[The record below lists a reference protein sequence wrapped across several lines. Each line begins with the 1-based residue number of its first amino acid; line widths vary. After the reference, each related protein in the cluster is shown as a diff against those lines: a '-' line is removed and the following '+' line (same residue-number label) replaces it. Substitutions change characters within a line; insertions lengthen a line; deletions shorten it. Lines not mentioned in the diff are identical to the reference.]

1 MLRYGRVF
9 SAIVAVF
16 IVCNAFAWSAWAVG
30 PELLDT
36 SFQNPKLN
44 SSTVPVVVQ
53 PDGKIL
59 VGGGFTTAGAN
70 NTPYGRI
77 ARFNPDGSLDTSFAN
92 PQLDGLVMAI
102 GLQSDGKIVLGGLFT
117 AANSVSPSTYRRAV
131 RLNSDGTVDTSFA
144 DPNFDNYV
152 SDLAVLDD
160 GKIIFVGAFA
170 NAGGNTYGRVAR
182 VNSNGTVDTGFTN
195 PAVGDVVSHVRIA
208 SDGKILITGG
218 FNTVGSPPQTYNRLA
233 RINAGGT
240 VDTTFVNP
248 ALNNNTTALTIQRDG
263 KILVGGTFTSLVGPT
278 TRTRL
283 ARLNSDGS
291 PDTGFVDPM
300 LSAQPYTM
308 VEQTDGKLM
317 VGGAFTTVGL
327 TNTPYNYLV
336 RLTSTGL
343 IDTSFANPNLNLY
356 VQTIAFQPNGNFVV
370 AGSFTTAGSSN
381 AAYGALARFLSGFYT
396 LSITP
401 PTHGTVTGNA
411 GGIDCGATCSA
422 ELANGR
428 SVVLTATAASG
439 YSFAGWGGGCSGN
452 TNPLTVTLSAD
463 VTCTASFT
471 ASGGGN
477 GGGGGAM
484 PPPAPPPSFVSAPV
498 TPIQNAS
505 SVGSGTGSVSFASSF
520 TDPQSLT
527 FTATQTSGASLPSWL
542 SFVPSTV
549 SFAYSVPIPPD
560 LPIQPL
566 ADAAADGRSGRA
578 DARASWAN
586 TIYPSLIRV
595 AQVPV
600 LLTATGGGQS
610 YASTIQMD
618 FYAPRA
624 PVAMSAVS
632 LSLDG
637 TVGNGRSGR
646 SALSWD
652 GGQMV
657 FETVATNIFPAS
669 ANSQSDIVRYQALS
683 GGRDRLSQTAI
694 PGGGVANAADGAS
707 VSPAVS
713 SDGRYGAF
721 ASDAPSVSTT
731 PNGGVRQVY
740 RTGLGYPRVP
750 LNGTVTPAPDMVSV
764 TASGVAGNAA
774 SDNPVLSRD
783 GRYVAF
789 ESVAT
794 NLGGSGVAGQRQV
807 WRKDMQTGTLEA
819 VSSGTGQNPSI
830 SWDGRY
836 VAFDDGAQVYLRDMT
851 AATVRT
857 VAPGTRPRLTARADR
872 IALVSGGQVMLAD
885 IAGGGLR
892 AVTTGNGVSDDP
904 AISADGRFVA
914 FRSAATDLV
923 PGFAG
928 NGMAQIFVRDV
939 DRGVT
944 ALVTQTGSGGPG
956 SGASWS
962 PTLSGDGSMIAF
974 GSDARDLVNGNPAAG
989 QAYLAAN
996 PLPLPEKTG
1005 YWYLAG
1011 IGGAQGWAMERWG
1024 NRAYVGG
1031 LAYDAQGRSQW
1042 LAGYCTLSGLTCSG
1056 TLSAAGAAGPGFSLV
1071 TAATGSSA
1079 TLSVGGAVAQTLTPF
1094 PIGGS
1099 RTTGYAG
1106 LPQAGWWYEAAAGN
1120 NVGYFLD
1127 IDSQPQADGSVA
1139 QIGYLSMLAYDAAG
1153 RHVWQ
1158 SVQAPL
1164 GSDFSLS
1171 GTLLQYA
1178 GGAPFGVTAAAMPA
1192 SASIVGPVRI
1202 SFDGTEAARITL
1214 PDGRTASL
1222 SRYRF

>member
-1 MLRYGRVF
+1 MLKYGRVF
-9 SAIVAVF
+9 SAIVAVLTLF
-16 IVCNAFAWSAWAVG
+16 NACVWPVWAAG

-44 SSTVPVVVQ
+44 SPTVPVVVQ

-59 VGGGFTTAGAN
+59 VGGSFTTAGAN

-102 GLQSDGKIVLGGLFT
+102 ALQPDGKIVLGGLFT
-117 AANSVSPSTYRRAV
+117 SANSMTYRRAV

-152 SDLAVLDD
+152 SDLALLDD

-170 NAGGNTYGRVAR
+170 NAGGNAYGRVAR

-195 PAVGDVVSHVRIA
+195 PAVGDVVSHVKIA
-208 SDGKILITGG
+208 SDGKMLITGG
-218 FNTVGSPPQTYNRLA
+218 FNTVGSTPQTYNRLA
-233 RINAGGT
+233 RLNSNGS
-240 VDTTFVNP
+240 VDTTFINP
-248 ALNNNTTALTIQRDG
+248 AFNSNTTSLTLQRDG
-263 KILVGGTFTSLVGPT
+263 KILVGGTFTALAGPT
-278 TRTRL
+278 IRTRL

-300 LSAQPYTM
+300 LSAQPYAM
-308 VEQTDGKLM
+308 VEQNDGKLM

-370 AGSFTTAGSSN
+370 SGSFTTAGSSN
-381 AAYGALARFLSGFYT
+381 ATYGSLARFLSGFYT

-498 TPIQNAS
+498 TPIQNAPT
-505 SVGSGTGSVSFASSF
+505 VGSGTGVISLASSF
-520 TDPQSLT
+520 VDPQSLT
-527 FTATQTSGASLPSWL
+527 FTATQNGGAPLPSWL
-542 SFVPSTV
+542 IFVPSTV
-549 SFAYSVPIPPD
+549 SFAYNVPIPPT

-566 ADAAADGRSGRA
+566 ADTAADGRAGRA

-600 LLTATGGGQS
+600 LLTATGGGQR

-618 FYAPRA
+618 FYAPRP

-657 FETVATNIFPAS
+657 FETAATNIFPAS

-707 VSPAVS
+707 MSPAVS
-713 SDGRYGAF
+713 SDGRYAAF
-721 ASDAPSVSTT
+721 ASNAPSVSMT
-731 PNGGVRQVY
+731 PNRGVRQVY
-740 RTGLGYPRVP
+740 RTALGYPRVP
-750 LNGTVTPAPDMVSV
+750 LNGAVTPAPDMVSV
-764 TASGVAGNAA
+764 TASGVAGDAA

-794 NLGGSGVAGQRQV
+794 NLGIGVPGQSQV
-807 WRKDMQTGTLEA
+807 WRKDMQTGALEV
-819 VSSGTGQNPSI
+819 VSSGIGQNPSI

-836 VAFDDGAQVYLRDMT
+836 VAFDDGVQVYLRDMT
-851 AATVRT
+851 AATLRT
-857 VAPGTRPRLTARADR
+857 IAPGTRPRLTARADR
-872 IALVSGGQVMLAD
+872 IVLVAGGQVMLAD

-892 AVTTGNGVSDDP
+892 AVTAGNGISDDP

-914 FRSAATDLV
+914 FRSAATNLV

-928 NGMAQIFVRDV
+928 NGTTQIFVRDV
-939 DRGVT
+939 ERGVT
-944 ALVTQTGSGGPG
+944 ALVTQTASGGPG
-956 SGASWS
+956 NGSSWS
-962 PTLSGDGSMIAF
+962 PALSGDGGTVSFA
-974 GSDARDLVNGNPAAG
+974 SDARDLVNGNPAAG

-1005 YWYLAG
+1005 YWTMPSV
-1011 IGGAQGWAMERWG
+1011 GGGQGWAMERWG
-1024 NRAYVGG
+1024 AKAYVGG

-1056 TLSAAGAAGPGFSLV
+1056 TLTAAGASGPAFSLV
-1071 TAATGSSA
+1071 TAETGTGA
-1079 TLSVGGAVAQTLTPF
+1079 TLSVGGAAAQALTPF
-1094 PIGGS
+1094 AIGGS
-1099 RTTGYAG
+1099 RTTGFAG
-1106 LPQAGWWYEAAAGN
+1106 LPQAGWWYEAGAGN
-1120 NVGYFLD
+1120 DVGYFLD
-1127 IDSQPQADGSVA
+1127 IDTQPQADGSVA
-1139 QIGYLSMLAYDAAG
+1139 QIGYLSMLGYDAAG
-1153 RHVWQ
+1153 RPVWQ
-1158 SVQAPL
+1158 SAQAPVTPEL
-1164 GSDFSLS
+1164 GFS
-1171 GTLLQYA
+1171 GTLMQYA
-1178 GGAPFGVTAAAMPA
+1178 GGAPFGATTAAAPA
-1192 SASIVGPVRI
+1192 SASIVGPVRMT
-1202 SFDGTEAARITL
+1202 FDGTEAARITL
-1214 PDGRTASL
+1214 PNGRVAVV
-1222 SRYRF
+1222 SRFRF